1 MKYKIIYQKDKHLDK
16 ITIPKSDLQHY
27 LDNYAIVELK
37 KIQSLKEYIA
47 SKILTLE
54 QVIYLFSELS
64 LILDSKISL
73 LEAINILIVGNKIP
87 ILNDILLAMQN
98 SITNGQPIYKS
109 LYKFKNQIGIFP
121 MLFFQIG
128 EQNNTLH
135 ENIKS
140 LIKVLKIIQDIKSKI
155 VNILFYPMILFVSI
169 IITFVFIFNFVL
181 PRFSFLFEQLGD
193 NIPLATQML
202 LDFHSFLQSN
212 WLLLIAFFIGFIFTT
227 KYAFKKY
234 PFQISKIIF
243 CNIPFISKLYQQFL
257 FYELFLS
264 LNILLKINY
273 KFQDALKSS
282 KIIIT
287 NQYLNYK
294 LDFVITDI
302 KNGVSAY
309 QAFQNSQLLDPLI
322 TRLLYTATKTDN
334 YIPISSKIEDIYYK
348 HFRQSLD
355 KMIRYILPISL
366 TIAFSI
372 ILWIIL
378 AIMLPTLNMGII
390 LK

>member
-1 MKYKIIYQKDKHLDK
+1 MKYKIIYQKDKHLDQ
-16 ITIPKSDLQHY
+16 ITIPKSDLQYY

-37 KIQSLKEYIA
+37 KIQSFKEYIA
-47 SKILTLE
+47 NRILTLE

-64 LILDSKISL
+64 LILDSKVSL

-87 ILNDILLAMQN
+87 ILNDILLAIQN

-212 WLLLIAFFIGFIFTT
+212 WLLLIAFFI
-227 KYAFKKY
+227 
-234 PFQISKIIF
+234 S
-243 CNIPFISKLYQQFL
+243 FIS
-257 FYELFLS
+257 
-264 LNILLKINY
+264 
-273 KFQDALKSS
+273 
-282 KIIIT
+282 
-287 NQYLNYK
+287 
-294 LDFVITDI
+294 
-302 KNGVSAY
+302 
-309 QAFQNSQLLDPLI
+309 
-322 TRLLYTATKTDN
+322 
-334 YIPISSKIEDIYYK
+334 
-348 HFRQSLD
+348 
-355 KMIRYILPISL
+355 
-366 TIAFSI
+366 
-372 ILWIIL
+372 
-378 AIMLPTLNMGII
+378 
-390 LK
+390 